1 MDNIQRKL
9 LIKKDKNAN
18 QIVNFS
24 SLVDETSIIF
34 SGKEDDDFMIK
45 IKDSLMDSLSL
56 KRKIT
61 EDILKMDGL
70 SGRKYRSLI
79 NSLINKVKNPSYLE
93 IGSWLGSTSCS
104 AAFKN
109 NLTITCID
117 NWSQVFFE
125 KEFPDPEKVFKEN
138 IKKCLSKDSKYNF
151 INNDFRKIDFS
162 SIGEHNIYLFDGPH
176 HYEDH
181 FDGIVLAQPALT
193 EKFILIIDDWNWDQ
207 VRKGTISALK
217 HLKMDIISKLEIR
230 TTQDGSNALMMG
242 QNSDWHQG
250 YCFFVIQK

>member
-34 SGKEDDDFMIK
+34 SGNENDDFIIK
-45 IKDSLMDSLSL
+45 IKDALMDCLSL
-56 KRKIT
+56 KRKINK
-61 EDILKMDGL
+61 DILKMDGL

-79 NSLINKVKNPSYLE
+79 NNLVEKVKNPSYLE
-93 IGSWLGSTSCS
+93 IGSWLGSTACS

-109 NLTITCID
+109 ELKITCID

-125 KEFPDPEKVFKEN
+125 KEFPNPEKIFKKNIEN
-138 IKKCLSKDSKYNF
+138 TRYNF
-151 INNDFRKIDFS
+151 VNNDFRKINFS
-162 SIGEHNIYLFDGPH
+162 SIGKHNIYLFDGPH
-176 HYEDH
+176 RFEDH
-181 FDGIVLAQPALT
+181 FEGIILAQPALT

-207 VRKGTISALK
+207 VRNGTISALE
-217 HLKMDIISKLEIR
+217 HLKLNVISKLEIR

>member
-18 QIVNFS
+18 RIVNFS

-79 NSLINKVKNPSYLE
+79 NSLVNKVKNPSYLE
-93 IGSWLGSTSCS
+93 I
-104 AAFKN
+104 
-109 NLTITCID
+109 
-117 NWSQVFFE
+117 
-125 KEFPDPEKVFKEN
+125 
-138 IKKCLSKDSKYNF
+138 
-151 INNDFRKIDFS
+151 
-162 SIGEHNIYLFDGPH
+162 
-176 HYEDH
+176 
-181 FDGIVLAQPALT
+181 
-193 EKFILIIDDWNWDQ
+193 
-207 VRKGTISALK
+207 
-217 HLKMDIISKLEIR
+217 
-230 TTQDGSNALMMG
+230 
-242 QNSDWHQG
+242 
-250 YCFFVIQK
+250 

>member
-9 LIKKDKNAN
+9 LIKKNKSTK

-24 SLVDETSIIF
+24 SFVDETSITF

-45 IKDSLMDSLSL
+45 IKDALMDSLSL
-56 KRKIT
+56 TRKISK
-61 EDILKMDGL
+61 DILKMEGL

-79 NSLINKVKNPSYLE
+79 NSLVYKVKNPSYLE
-93 IGSWLGSTSCS
+93 IGSWLGSTACS
-104 AAFKN
+104 AVFKN

-125 KEFPDPEKVFKEN
+125 KEFPNPEKTFSEN
-138 IKKCLSKDSKYNF
+138 IEKCLGNDTKYNF
-151 INNDFRKIDFS
+151 INNDFRKVDFS
-162 SIGEHNIYLFDGPH
+162 SIGKHNIYLFDGPH

-181 FDGIVLAQPALT
+181 FDGIILAQPALT
-193 EKFILIIDDWNWDQ
+193 EKFILIIDDWNWNQ
-207 VRKGTISALK
+207 VRGGTVAALK
-217 HLKMDIISKLEIR
+217 HLKLNVISKLEVR

>member
-9 LIKKDKNAN
+9 LIKKDKTAN

-56 KRKIT
+56 KRRIT

-93 IGSWLGSTSCS
+93 IGSWLGSTACS

-109 NLTITCID
+109 KLTITCID

-125 KEFPDPEKVFKEN
+125 KKFLNRIN
-138 IKKCLSKDSKYNF
+138 IVK
-151 INNDFRKIDFS
+151 
-162 SIGEHNIYLFDGPH
+162 
-176 HYEDH
+176 
-181 FDGIVLAQPALT
+181 
-193 EKFILIIDDWNWDQ
+193 
-207 VRKGTISALK
+207 
-217 HLKMDIISKLEIR
+217 
-230 TTQDGSNALMMG
+230 GSNKYEIKFGLE
-242 QNSDWHQG
+242 
-250 YCFFVIQK
+250 

>member
-93 IGSWLGSTSCS
+93 IGSWLGSTACS

-109 NLTITCID
+109 KLTITCID

-125 KEFPDPEKVFKEN
+125 KNFL
-138 IKKCLSKDSKYNF
+138 ILKKFLK
-151 INNDFRKIDFS
+151 KI
-162 SIGEHNIYLFDGPH
+162 L
-176 HYEDH
+176 
-181 FDGIVLAQPALT
+181 
-193 EKFILIIDDWNWDQ
+193 
-207 VRKGTISALK
+207 R
-217 HLKMDIISKLEIR
+217 
-230 TTQDGSNALMMG
+230 NA
-242 QNSDWHQG
+242 
-250 YCFFVIQK
+250 

>member
-34 SGKEDDDFMIK
+34 SGKENDDFIIK
-45 IKDSLMDSLSL
+45 IKDALMDALSL
-56 KRKIT
+56 NRKIG

-93 IGSWLGSTSCS
+93 IGSWLGSTACS
-104 AAFKN
+104 AIFKN

-117 NWSQVFFE
+117 NWSQVFF
-125 KEFPDPEKVFKEN
+125 
-138 IKKCLSKDSKYNF
+138 
-151 INNDFRKIDFS
+151 
-162 SIGEHNIYLFDGPH
+162 
-176 HYEDH
+176 
-181 FDGIVLAQPALT
+181 
-193 EKFILIIDDWNWDQ
+193 
-207 VRKGTISALK
+207 
-217 HLKMDIISKLEIR
+217 
-230 TTQDGSNALMMG
+230 
-242 QNSDWHQG
+242 
-250 YCFFVIQK
+250 

>member
-18 QIVNFS
+18 RIVNFS

-93 IGSWLGSTSCS
+93 IGSCLLYTSPS
-104 AAFKN
+104 PR
-109 NLTITCID
+109 D
-117 NWSQVFFE
+117 
-125 KEFPDPEKVFKEN
+125 
-138 IKKCLSKDSKYNF
+138 
-151 INNDFRKIDFS
+151 
-162 SIGEHNIYLFDGPH
+162 
-176 HYEDH
+176 
-181 FDGIVLAQPALT
+181 
-193 EKFILIIDDWNWDQ
+193 
-207 VRKGTISALK
+207 
-217 HLKMDIISKLEIR
+217 
-230 TTQDGSNALMMG
+230 
-242 QNSDWHQG
+242 
-250 YCFFVIQK
+250 

>member
-34 SGKEDDDFMIK
+34 SGKEDDDFILK
-45 IKDSLMDSLSL
+45 IKEALMDSLSL
-56 KRKIT
+56 KRKISN
-61 EDILKMDGL
+61 DILKMDGL

-79 NSLINKVKNPSYLE
+79 NSLVDKVKNPSYLE
-93 IGSWLGSTSCS
+93 IGSWLGSTACS
-104 AAFKN
+104 AIFKN
-109 NLTITCID
+109 NLAITCID

-125 KEFPDPEKVFKEN
+125 KEFPNPEKTFREN
-138 IKKCLSKDSKYNF
+138 IEKCLGNDTKYNF

-162 SIGEHNIYLFDGPH
+162 SIGKHNIYLFDGPH

-181 FDGIVLAQPALT
+181 FDGIILAQPALT
-193 EKFILIIDDWNWDQ
+193 EKFILIIDDWNWNQ
-207 VRKGTISALK
+207 VRDGTIAALK
-217 HLKMDIISKLEIR
+217 HLKLNVISKLEIR

>member
-9 LIKKDKNAN
+9 LIKKDKNTN

-93 IGSWLGSTSCS
+93 IGSWLGSTACS

-109 NLTITCID
+109 KLTITCID
-117 NWSQVFFE
+117 NWSQVFL
-125 KEFPDPEKVFKEN
+125 
-138 IKKCLSKDSKYNF
+138 KKNF
-151 INNDFRKIDFS
+151 LILKKFLKKI
-162 SIGEHNIYLFDGPH
+162 L
-176 HYEDH
+176 
-181 FDGIVLAQPALT
+181 
-193 EKFILIIDDWNWDQ
+193 
-207 VRKGTISALK
+207 R
-217 HLKMDIISKLEIR
+217 
-230 TTQDGSNALMMG
+230 NA
-242 QNSDWHQG
+242 
-250 YCFFVIQK
+250 